1 MIMPRDDFYVA
12 ISDTERDGAQG
23 LTPAALRFAREAN
36 RVGIDRAIECPDGRI
51 DLAPC
56 SVACDRS
63 CARSRRALRAL
74 LVAMGLASPTT
85 GAPARAER
93 SGTELSR

>member
-1 MIMPRDDFYVA
+1 MIMPRDGRRVGVA
-12 ISDTERDGAQG
+12 GTERDGAQR
-23 LTPAALRFAREAN
+23 LTPEALRFAQKAN

-56 SVACDRS
+56 SAVCDRS

-74 LVAMGLASPTT
+74 LVAIGLACSDDFPD
-85 GAPARAER
+85 G
-93 SGTELSR
+93 